1 MTTSFDSQRQG
12 RPEVGS
18 KPVRVAIV
26 GGGAAGV
33 LAATHL
39 AQAATRRTTRIEV
52 AVVDPAERWA
62 RGVAFGTSD
71 REHLLN
77 VPALGMSALPAD
89 PLHFVRWLAREYDGE
104 IAPGSFVERRVYGR
118 YLDDTVTGAFRDSM
132 ELATVRHRRTRA
144 TEVRR
149 IGDGPDSRLVLSLA
163 DGPDLEVDAAV
174 LATGLPPGEVAWAPP
189 ALRDSPFFV
198 PNPWAPGALD
208 GIRRDRLGPAPVL
221 LVGTGLTAVDVVL
234 SLTSSGRERP
244 VVAVSRNG
252 RLPRVHRSEPVLP
265 VAPDIGDWGDTLEE
279 IRARVIEH
287 IRVVEE
293 SPDGDW
299 RAAVDGLRFQLSAL
313 WRRLSEAD
321 RLAFLRDDASTWNLL
336 RHRMAPSSAL
346 TIHHHRATGRL
357 DVRAGR
363 VVAATPLPGGGMRVE
378 LADGSSVEA
387 GWVVNCTGPRA
398 DIRTSDGSL
407 DGSLDDPL
415 IDDLLR
421 PVAGVATATVA
432 TAGMGLRT
440 RDGRLVDSSGL
451 ADAPI
456 WTLGALRRGELWES
470 VAVPEIRG
478 QAAALATAVLEQ
490 VAPLP
495 RRLADGR
502 LVSGRHPI
510 ARPRDP
516 LGLPLS
522 TTSEAAAA
530 YNTGLE
536 RIMKVQSGAEDCLR
550 EAVELDPGFAL
561 AHATLAMLGH
571 EGGSTIDV
579 ETALADAQRA
589 GRVRADE
596 RERSL
601 VDVVTRRVRDV
612 RGSGTQ
618 ALTNHIATWPRDV
631 VAVSAA
637 VPTIAFSGI
646 IDVSQAWEL
655 VEGLAPAYGDHWWYA
670 SLLAFARQDQGRFE
684 EAGLLAESALACESG
699 SGHAV
704 HAASH
709 AMYET
714 GDHQAGRVWLDHWIA
729 QSGRSAS
736 HLAHFSWHA
745 ALYDLALGDME
756 ALRRRYYSELADVTG
771 VRALI
776 DTTSLLWRWRVTV
789 TEWDAAVTSGL
800 PGAGGG
806 VFGGEPAPPPA
817 APVLHNISADLLDR
831 PETPF
836 VALHAGLA
844 LAADGDASRLGSLRR
859 RCEDHADPV
868 VRSVVATVIDGLED
882 TLTGDWSS
890 AVRRLEETLPV
901 LAKVG
906 GSAAQREI
914 VEETLLWSLVHSG
927 DAVRATEILEARTH
941 RRPSPLDRN
950 RLRSLGSHARASA

>member
-1 MTTSFDSQRQG
+1 MTSSSEIQRQG
-12 RPEVGS
+12 RPGTGS
-18 KPVRVAIV
+18 DPVRVAIV

-52 AVVDPAERWA
+52 AVIDPAEQWA
-62 RGVAFGTSD
+62 RGVAFGTTD

-77 VPALGMSALPAD
+77 VPAVGMSALPED
-89 PLHFVRWLAREYDGE
+89 PLHFVRWLAREYDEE
-104 IAPGSFVERRVYGR
+104 IAPGAFVERRVYGR
-118 YLDDTVTGAFRDSM
+118 YLDDTVTAAFRDSL
-132 ELATVRHRRTRA
+132 ELATIRHRRTRV
-144 TEVRR
+144 TGVTRV
-149 IGDGPDSRLVLSLA
+149 GDGPEARLVLSLA
-163 DGPDLEVDAAV
+163 DGPDLVVDAAV
-174 LATGLPPGEVAWAPP
+174 LATGLPPAETAWAPP

-198 PNPWAPGALD
+198 PDPWAPGALD
-208 GIRRDRLGPAPVL
+208 AIRRDRVGPAPVL

-234 SLTSSGRERP
+234 SLTSAQGRERP

-252 RLPRVHRSEPVLP
+252 RLPRVHRAEPVLP
-265 VAPDIGDWGDTLEE
+265 VAPEIGDWGDTLEE
-279 IRARVIEH
+279 IRARAAEH

-299 RAAVDGLRFQLSAL
+299 RAAVDGLRFQVAAL
-313 WRRLSEAD
+313 WRRLSETD
-321 RLAFLRDDASTWNLL
+321 RLAFLRDDASAWNLL

-346 TIHHHRATGRL
+346 TINHHRANNRL

-363 VVAATPLPGGGMRVE
+363 IVGATPLPRGGVRVE
-378 LADGSSVEA
+378 LADASTVEA

-398 DIRTSDGSL
+398 DIRTLG
-407 DGSLDDPL
+407 DPL

-440 RDGRLVDSSGL
+440 RDGRLIDSAGI

-470 VAVPEIRG
+470 TAVPEIRG

-530 YNTGLE
+530 YNSGLE

-550 EAVELDPGFAL
+550 QAIELDPGFAL

-571 EGGSTIDV
+571 EGGSAVDV
-579 ETALADAQRA
+579 ETSLASAQRA

-637 VPTIAFSGI
+637 VPTIAFSGV

-670 SLLAFARQDQGRFE
+670 SLLAFARQDQSRFE
-684 EAGLLAESALACESG
+684 EAGLLAESALACEPG

-756 ALRRRYYSELADVTG
+756 ALRRRYYSELADVGG

-789 TEWDAAVTSGL
+789 TEWDDAVASGL
-800 PGAGGG
+800 PGRAAGGA
-806 VFGGEPAPPPA
+806 FPGEPAPPPA
-817 APVLHNISADLLDR
+817 APVLHHISADLLDR

-836 VALHAGLA
+836 VALHAALA
-844 LAADGDASRLGSLRR
+844 LAADKDASRLGSLRR
-859 RCEDHADPV
+859 RCENHTDPV

-882 TLTGDWSS
+882 TLTGDWAS
-890 AVRRLEETLPV
+890 AVRRLEEALPV

-950 RLRSLGSHARASA
+950 RLRSLGSHHRAQTPASRA